1 MRRTLI
7 PLLLLLLASACL
19 STAPI
24 PLASPTAPVAHTSSP
39 RVEPTAESTPATVSD
54 EQPLAAYR
62 ATLVLHFQG
71 TYSWTYQLESRT
83 DGHIMAYD
91 LHIEGVDPPQ
101 NLGDVRVVID
111 GDGAKMRGP
120 ATEDA
125 CVQFPSDFDLERSF
139 LSPDEL
145 LPPEQVDDALRVAG
159 EDVIAGRDSTHLA
172 LRQPEMAGWQNV
184 EVDVW
189 KDGATG
195 VVLRYDLRLIG
206 PDPLFDAGQGTL
218 VGQFVVVDV
227 GPQVI
232 EPITGCEIALPLPLN
247 ATQLVSM
254 PGLISFESTS
264 TTEQMV
270 AFYQNA
276 LPEEGWAPTSEPQQ
290 GVDAVL
296 LTYRRDGQTLD
307 INIETDEEGVRVEL
321 LLSDP

>member
-7 PLLLLLLASACL
+7 PLLLFFLASACL
-19 STAPI
+19 STAPT
-24 PLASPTAPVAHTSSP
+24 PLASPTAPVMHTSSP
-39 RVEPTAESTPATVSD
+39 TVEPTLGSSIATMSD
-54 EQPLAAYR
+54 VQPFAAYR
-62 ATLVLHFQG
+62 ATFVLHFQG

-83 DGHIMAYD
+83 DGHTMAYD
-91 LHIEGVDPPQ
+91 LHIEGVEPPQ
-101 NLGDVRVVID
+101 NPGDVRVVID
-111 GDGAKMRGP
+111 GDSAKMRGP
-120 ATEDA
+120 ATDDA

-145 LPPEQVDDALRVAG
+145 LPPQQVEDALRVAG
-159 EDVIAGRDSTHLA
+159 EDIIAGRGSTHLT
-172 LRQPEMAGWQNV
+172 LRQPAIAGWQNA

-189 KDGATG
+189 KDDATG
-195 VVLRYDLRLIG
+195 TVLRYDLRLTG

-218 VGQFVVVDV
+218 VGQFVVVEV

-232 EPITGCEIALPLPLN
+232 EPIAGCEVALPLPPN

-254 PGLISFESTS
+254 PGLISFESAS
-264 TTEQMV
+264 TTEQIV

-276 LPEEGWAPTSEPQQ
+276 LPEEGWAPTSEPQP

-296 LTYRRDGQTLD
+296 LSYRRDEQTLD

-321 LLSDP
+321 LLSTP